1 METTFARWNQAKE
14 AQINLYERSVRTKHF
29 VQLTTVRNGI
39 KRKLKLL
46 LERNADFENQTRET
60 N

>member
-1 METTFARWNQAKE
+1 MEATFVRWNQSKE
-14 AQINLYERSVRTKHF
+14 AWINLYDQSVQPKHF
-29 VQLTTVRNGI
+29 VQLATGRNGI

-46 LERNADFENQTRET
+46 LERTADFENQTRET